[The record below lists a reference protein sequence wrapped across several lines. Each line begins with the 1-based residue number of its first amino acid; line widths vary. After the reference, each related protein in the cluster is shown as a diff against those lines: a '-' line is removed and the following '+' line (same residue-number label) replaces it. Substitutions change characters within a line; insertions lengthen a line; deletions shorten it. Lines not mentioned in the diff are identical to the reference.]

1 MDAMRSLTV
10 IPQQVISNLP
20 LLQLVSMYKGYHSTV
35 IIEDDI
41 WFEGCQKML
50 ELEGLASLNN
60 LSIFLFTATWVV
72 KLKISHKLERS
83 LRPLVDLVKA
93 RRGTYPH

>member
-1 MDAMRSLTV
+1 MEVTLQYLKFVKNKCELPIELMNLKNLRCLLMDAMRSLTV

-41 WFEGCQKML
+41 
-50 ELEGLASLNN
+50 
-60 LSIFLFTATWVV
+60 
-72 KLKISHKLERS
+72 
-83 LRPLVDLVKA
+83 
-93 RRGTYPH
+93 

>member
-1 MDAMRSLTV
+1 
-10 IPQQVISNLP
+10 
-20 LLQLVSMYKGYHSTV
+20 
-35 IIEDDI
+35 
-41 WFEGCQKML
+41 ML